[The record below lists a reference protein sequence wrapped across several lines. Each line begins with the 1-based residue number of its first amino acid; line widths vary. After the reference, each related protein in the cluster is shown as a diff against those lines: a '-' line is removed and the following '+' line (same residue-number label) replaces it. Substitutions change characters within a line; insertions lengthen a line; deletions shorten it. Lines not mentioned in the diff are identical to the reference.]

1 MAEGT
6 TLLTWRGIKPLE
18 SSNLSL
24 SASINPVFWGWVF
37 WFIVGGTGYG
47 RFGVKSRNL
56 ELKNECIVDTEN
68 EVQTYADGNA
78 TTE

>member
-24 SASINPVFWGWVF
+24 SAENNMN
-37 WFIVGGTGYG
+37 VGEEEVNCFTSERDEKDGALF
-47 RFGVKSRNL
+47 REHMKPRVGVEKFFERRRKKYS
-56 ELKNECIVDTEN
+56 
-68 EVQTYADGNA
+68 
-78 TTE
+78 